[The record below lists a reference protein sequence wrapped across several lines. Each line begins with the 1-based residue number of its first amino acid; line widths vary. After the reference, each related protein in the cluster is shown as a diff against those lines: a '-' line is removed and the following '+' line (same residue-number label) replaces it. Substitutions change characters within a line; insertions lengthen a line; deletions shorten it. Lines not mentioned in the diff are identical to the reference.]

1 MLDILVIGGA
11 NTDYVVKT
19 HELPKPGDTV
29 MGESFQLAPGGKG
42 ANQAVAAARLGAR
55 TAFVGRLG
63 SDPRGSDLVAAMAT
77 EGVDVS
83 RVVRCTESAT
93 GVALIA
99 VDSAGHK
106 QIVTA
111 PGANAKLSARDV
123 LGAEALLSRARVV
136 LLQLEVPLAAVEVA
150 VRLAK
155 AAGARVVLDPA
166 PPQELPDSLLQG
178 IDVIRPNAAEAHALT
193 GIEVTDRA
201 SAAAAGRKLLERGAS
216 AAVIGA
222 PEGNLLVTRDAEK
235 WFPELEVDA
244 VDLTGSGDAMAAGI
258 AVELARGHSLE
269 QAVRFG
275 SAAAAAA
282 STRSGGMPSMPG
294 RADVERLLSRW
305 GIPESARVS

>member
-11 NTDYVVKT
+11 NTDYVVKA
-19 HELPKPGDTV
+19 HELPRPGDTV
-29 MGESFQLAPGGKG
+29 MGDSFQLAPGGKG

-63 SDPRGSDLVAAMAT
+63 SDPRGTDLVAAIAS

-83 RVVRCTESAT
+83 RVVRCTEAAT

-123 LGAEALLSRARVV
+123 LGAEGLLSRVRVV

-166 PPQELPDSLLQG
+166 PPHELPDALLQG
-178 IDVIRPNAAEAHALT
+178 IDVIRPNAAEARALT
-193 GIEVTDRA
+193 GIEVKDRA
-201 SAAAAGRKLLERGAS
+201 SAAAAGRKLLERGVG

-222 PEGNLLVTRDAEK
+222 PEGNLLVTAGAEK

-244 VDLTGSGDAMAAGI
+244 VDMTGSGDAMAAAI
-258 AVELARGHSLE
+258 AVELARGQALE

-282 STRSGGMPSMPG
+282 STRSGGMPSMP
-294 RADVERLLSRW
+294 RRPEVERLLSRW
-305 GIPESARVS
+305 GVPEAARPA